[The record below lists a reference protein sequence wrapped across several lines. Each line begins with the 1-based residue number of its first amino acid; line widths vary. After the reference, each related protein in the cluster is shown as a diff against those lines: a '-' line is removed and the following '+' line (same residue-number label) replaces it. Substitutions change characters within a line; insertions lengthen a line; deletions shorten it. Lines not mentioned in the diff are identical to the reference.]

1 MPIDIVSDVLGCV
14 TKEFVPRHCM
24 LIQSVSFH
32 SLVVSKLR
40 IVLLYFLSVIPP
52 FLCLSSLYQ
61 LIQVFYEYVCTLKRF
76 AKVVCSLMILR
87 ILVLNVRNVIIANP
101 QGLLVLRLLEDA

>member
-1 MPIDIVSDVLGCV
+1 
-14 TKEFVPRHCM
+14 M

-61 LIQVFYEYVCTLKRF
+61 LIQVFHEYVCTLKRF

-87 ILVLNVRNVIIANP
+87 ILVLDIRNVIIANP